1 MSVLLKR
8 GDLMRLIP
16 FSAPTTYVYFPAT
29 RSGMISSDAILA
41 TLRDAACNGQTVGE
55 WIPKLCTIRDFGRN
69 LKYTSRKRALS
80 VSTVRR
86 MIARGMPHFRL
97 GRKILLDDLACRDWL
112 GLKAAD

>member
-29 RSGMISSDAILA
+29 RSGLISSDAILA
-41 TLRDAACNGQTVGE
+41 TLRAAAYNGQTVGE

-69 LKYTSRKRALS
+69 LQYTSRKRALS
-80 VSTVRR
+80 TSSVRR

-112 GLKAAD
+112 GVKAAD

>member
-1 MSVLLKR
+1 MGVLLKR

-29 RSGMISSDAILA
+29 KSGLISSDAILA
-41 TLRDAACNGQTVGE
+41 TLRDAARNGQHVGE
-55 WIPKLCTIRDFGRN
+55 WIPKLCTIRAFGQG
-69 LKYTSRKRALS
+69 LKYTSRRRALS
-80 VSTVRR
+80 TSTVRR

-112 GLKAAD
+112 GIKAAD